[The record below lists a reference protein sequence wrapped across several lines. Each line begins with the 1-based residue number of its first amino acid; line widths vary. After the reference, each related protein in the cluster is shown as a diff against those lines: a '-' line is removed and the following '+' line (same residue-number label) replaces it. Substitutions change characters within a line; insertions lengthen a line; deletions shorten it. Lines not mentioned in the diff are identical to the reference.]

1 MIVTAST
8 APFNPSQSV
17 FNNAANNG
25 APVSSQSGSK
35 TPPETSR
42 PVTETESSKET
53 QNKNSA
59 QADKEQLAKITE
71 LSKRDRE
78 VRAHEQAHASVGG
91 RYAGAPSLSY
101 QRGPDGRLY
110 AVSGEVAIDTSP
122 IPNDPRA
129 TLEKALTV
137 QRAALAPSDPSA
149 ADRSIASKAAAIAGQ
164 ARAELLTDNP
174 DKTESTTES
183 SDKTELSSASEEDD
197 GGEESANLEKQLIS
211 SGAVNSGLPQGS
223 FLDLQA

>member
-25 APVSSQSGSK
+25 ALVSNQSDPGASS
-35 TPPETSR
+35 ETSR
-42 PVTETESSKET
+42 PVTEADSSKEA
-53 QNKNSA
+53 QNKNSD

-110 AVSGEVAIDTSP
+110 AVSGEVAIDASP
-122 IPNDPRA
+122 VPNDPQA
-129 TLEKALTV
+129 TLEKELIV

-149 ADRSIASKAAAIAGQ
+149 ADRSIAAKAAAIAGQ
-164 ARAELLTDNP
+164 ARVELLTDNP
-174 DKTESTTES
+174 EKAESSAASPEKTES
-183 SDKTELSSASEEDD
+183 SSASEEVD
-197 GGEESANLEKQLIS
+197 GEGSANLEKQLIS
-211 SGAVNSGLPQGS
+211 SGAVNSGLPKGS

>member
-1 MIVTAST
+1 MIVSVST
-8 APFNPSQSV
+8 APVIPSQSV
-17 FNNAANNG
+17 FNNTAHNA
-25 APVSSQSGSK
+25 APVSSQSSPGASAD
-35 TPPETSR
+35 TSR
-42 PVTETESSKET
+42 PVTGAPSGKEA
-53 QNKNSA
+53 QNKNSDHT
-59 QADKEQLAKITE
+59 DKEQAAKIAE

-91 RYAGAPSLSY
+91 RYAGAPTMSY

-122 IPNDPRA
+122 VPNDPQA

-149 ADRSIASKAAAIAGQ
+149 TDQRIAAKAAAMAGQ
-164 ARAELLTDNP
+164 ARAELLADNP
-174 DKTESTTES
+174 DKGES
-183 SDKTELSSASEEDD
+183 SATSFEKEDD
-197 GGEESANLEKQLIS
+197 NQGSVNLEKQLIS
-211 SGAVNSGLPQGS
+211 SGAVDSSSPQGS

>member
-17 FNNAANNG
+17 FSNAANNG
-25 APVSSQSGSK
+25 APVSNQSGSGASS
-35 TPPETSR
+35 ETSR
-42 PVTETESSKET
+42 PVTEADSSKEA
-53 QNKNSA
+53 QNKNSD
-59 QADKEQLAKITE
+59 QAEKEQLAEIIE

-110 AVSGEVAIDTSP
+110 AVSGEVPIDTSP
-122 IPNDPRA
+122 IPNDPQA
-129 TLEKALTV
+129 TLEKELIV

-149 ADRSIASKAAAIAGQ
+149 ADRSIAAKAGAIAGQ

-174 DKTESTTES
+174 NEAESSTATSEKTESTSE
-183 SDKTELSSASEEDD
+183 SEEVDD
-197 GGEESANLEKQLIS
+197 EGPANLEKQLVF
-211 SGAVNSGLPQGS
+211 SGAVDGNLPQGS

>member
-8 APFNPSQSV
+8 APFNPSRSV
-17 FNNAANNG
+17 LNNAANNE
-25 APVSSQSGSK
+25 APVSNQSNPDESS
-35 TPPETSR
+35 ETSR
-42 PVTETESSKET
+42 PVAETEPSKEA
-53 QNKNSA
+53 QNKNSD
-59 QADKEQLAKITE
+59 QADREQLAKITE

-101 QRGPDGRLY
+101 ERGPDGRLY

-122 IPNDPRA
+122 IPNDPQA

-164 ARAELLTDNP
+164 ARAEILIDNP
-174 DKTESTTES
+174 DKTESSAASSEKAES
-183 SDKTELSSASEEDD
+183 SSVSEEDD
-197 GGEESANLEKQLIS
+197 SEGSANLEKQLIS
-211 SGAVNSGLPQGS
+211 SGAVNSGLPPGN